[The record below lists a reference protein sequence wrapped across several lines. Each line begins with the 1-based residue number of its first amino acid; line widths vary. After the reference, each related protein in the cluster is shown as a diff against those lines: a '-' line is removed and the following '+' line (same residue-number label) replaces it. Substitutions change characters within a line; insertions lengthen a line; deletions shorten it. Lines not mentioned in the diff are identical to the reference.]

1 MFRTITV
8 LAALMLGSITAN
20 AQIDAGVGASFGF
33 PMSFNPNVGNYNH
46 SSGVPGVKA
55 QFTYQPQNAT
65 FVPTLAVEV
74 SPYIL
79 PITMLGNTD
88 RVLNMNFF
96 TLNTML
102 YGRARKVL
110 NNNKELYYGVGIGA
124 TYMKG
129 RGVSLSGNQ
138 NSYITVIEDSADYI
152 QVVSPQVA
160 LNAEYVIPV
169 TPQAPVY
176 LGIGGQLLY
185 SYYFERQ
192 TTWRI
197 AVVDDQYNLYNL
209 NPKLQ
214 GHMLNPSVYL
224 VLYYRFGSRSKY

>member
-8 LAALMLGSITAN
+8 LAALMLGGIAAK
-20 AQIDAGVGASFGF
+20 AQVDAGIGPSFGF
-33 PMSFNPNVGNYNH
+33 PMSFNSNVGSYHH
-46 SSGVPGVKA
+46 SSGVPGAKV

-65 FVPTLAVEV
+65 FVPTLAVEA

-79 PITMLGNTD
+79 PITKLGSTD

-96 TLNTML
+96 TLNAML

-110 NNNKELYYGVGIGA
+110 NNNKELYYGLGIGA

-129 RGVSLSGNQ
+129 RSVSLSGNQ

-152 QVVSPQVA
+152 QVISPQVA
-160 LNAEYVIPV
+160 LNAEYVLPV
-169 TPQAPVY
+169 TSQAPVY
-176 LGIGGQLLY
+176 LGIGVQLLY

-209 NPKLQ
+209 RPKLR

>member
-8 LAALMLGSITAN
+8 LAALMLGSIAAT
-20 AQIDAGVGASFGF
+20 AQIDAGIGPSFGF
-33 PMSFNPNVGNYNH
+33 PMSFNSNVGSYHH
-46 SSGVPGVKA
+46 SSGVPGAKV

-65 FVPTLAVEV
+65 FVPTLAVEA

-79 PITMLGNTD
+79 PITKLGNTD

-96 TLNTML
+96 TLNAML
-102 YGRARKVL
+102 YGRVRKVL

-129 RGVSLSGNQ
+129 RGVGLSGNQ
-138 NSYITVIEDSADYI
+138 NGYITVIEDSADYI
-152 QVVSPQVA
+152 QVMSPQVA
-160 LNAEYVIPV
+160 LNAEYVLPV

-192 TTWRI
+192 TSWHI

-209 NPKLQ
+209 RPKLQ

-224 VLYYRFGSRSKY
+224 VLYYRFGRKNSY